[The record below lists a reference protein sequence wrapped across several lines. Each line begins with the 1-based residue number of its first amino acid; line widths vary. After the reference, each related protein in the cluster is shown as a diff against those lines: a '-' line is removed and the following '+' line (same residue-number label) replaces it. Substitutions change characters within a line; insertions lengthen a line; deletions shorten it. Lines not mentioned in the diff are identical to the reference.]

1 MKHMKWKKAT
11 NLAEIY
17 EVKKGKRSNIWGSI
31 LFFTQEAKIY
41 LLSKIFFTAKHKIL
55 KKDKNS
61 KIRQK
66 KKKLGQT
73 LIVFVCVH
81 WCFSD
86 VFHRCLLLTSCNWP
100 RLQTNLQ
107 HVENW
112 NWYRNRSH
120 SEKQTEIEVEI
131 EARNW
136 NRNGNRNWLK
146 TETEIETEIDYWNR
160 DRNRDRPRKTRPKWK
175 STSEPKRLLEVDFE
189 SGFWDLWEGHI
200 QTSQKSF
207 IYAALMQKFENMY
220 IFSGRQVKLTSSRP
234 PPRSL
239 VKQALLLLDGVS
251 KVVGISY
258 FLIQKWFSVTT

>member
-189 SGFWDLWEGHI
+189 SGFWDLWFWPNLCH
-200 QTSQKSF
+200 TLLKRNH
-207 IYAALMQKFENMY
+207 KF
-220 IFSGRQVKLTSSRP
+220 Q
-234 PPRSL
+234 
-239 VKQALLLLDGVS
+239 D
-251 KVVGISY
+251 
-258 FLIQKWFSVTT
+258 FSVTPPRM